1 MGQKGYFI
9 ALIALAS
16 VLTGC
21 GDGSDLAQQ
30 EERATV
36 VQLTEVKTAAGE
48 NTFTF
53 PAKVMAKTT
62 VDLSFRVGGRLDAVK
77 LPEGQFVKKGT
88 LLAKL
93 DPKPFERA
101 VRMAEVRLKQTKLE
115 LERVKTIATKGIG
128 SEQSVDNAQVSYD
141 LAEIEL
147 ENARANLEYST
158 LRAPFNALVS
168 KRLIENQG
176 FIKAGTAIARLQDL
190 SSIHF
195 KFDVPERVISN
206 YSREQVSLASA
217 YIDGAIDKSFNITY
231 VEHSTEPNPIS
242 QTYEVVYAMK
252 APKGLDITPGI
263 RATVTISGDANTM
276 PVVLGV
282 PVNAI
287 MTGNDDKL
295 FVWVLDNETMRI
307 SKKQVMVGPMT
318 AGWVVVLN
326 GLVPG
331 QKVVSAGVSQMT
343 EGLLVR
349 PFVKQ

>member
-1 MGQKGYFI
+1 MGNKGFLV
-9 ALIALAS
+9 ALIAMVALA
-16 VLTGC
+16 GC
-21 GDGSDLAQQ
+21 GDSSDLNVV
-30 EERATV
+30 EEQATV
-36 VQLTEVKTAAGE
+36 VQLTEVKTTAGE
-48 NTFTF
+48 NTFSF

-77 LPEGQFVKKGT
+77 LPEGQFVKKGS

-101 VRMAEVRLKQTKLE
+101 VRMAEVRLKQAKLE
-115 LERVKTIATKGIG
+115 LERVQTIATKGIG
-128 SEQSVDNAQVSYD
+128 SEQSVDNAQVNYD
-141 LAEIEL
+141 LAEIDL
-147 ENARANLEYST
+147 ENARANLSYST

-168 KRLIENQG
+168 KRLIENKG

-206 YSREQVSLASA
+206 YRRDQVSLATA
-217 YIDGAIDKSFNITY
+217 YIDGAIDQTFNIQY

-242 QTYEVVYAMK
+242 QTYEVIYAMK
-252 APKGLDITPGI
+252 APKDLDITPGI
-263 RATVTISGDANTM
+263 RATVTISGDANSM

-287 MTGNDDKL
+287 MTGNDDSL
-295 FVWVLDNETMRI
+295 FVWVLNDETMRI
-307 SKKQVMVGPMT
+307 SKKQVMVGPM
-318 AGWVVVLN
+318 AYGWVVVLS
-326 GLVPG
+326 GLEPG
-331 QKVVSAGVSQMT
+331 QKVISAGVSQMT

>member
-1 MGQKGYFI
+1 MGQKGFLI
-9 ALIALAS
+9 ALIAMATLA
-16 VLTGC
+16 GC
-21 GDGSDLAQQ
+21 GDSSELEQK

-62 VDLSFRVGGRLDAVK
+62 VDLSFRVGGRLDSIN
-77 LPEGQFVKKGT
+77 LPEGQFVKKGS

-93 DPKPFERA
+93 DPKPFQRA
-101 VRMAEVRLKQTKLE
+101 VRMAEVRLKQAKLE
-115 LERVKTIATKGIG
+115 LERVTTIATKGIG
-128 SEQSVDNAQVSYD
+128 SEKSVDNAQVGYD
-141 LAEIEL
+141 LAEIGL
-147 ENARANLEYST
+147 ENARADLGYST
-158 LRAPFNALVS
+158 QRAPFNALIS
-168 KRLIENQG
+168 KRLIENKG

-206 YSREQVSLASA
+206 YRRDQVSLASA

-263 RATVTISGDANTM
+263 RATVTVSGDANSM

-282 PVNAI
+282 PINAI
-287 MTGNDDKL
+287 MTSNDDKL
-295 FVWVLDNETMRI
+295 YVWAVDNETMRI
-307 SKKQVMVGPMT
+307 HKKQVMVGPMA
-318 AGWVVVLN
+318 AGWVVVLT
-326 GLVPG
+326 GLEPG
-331 QKVVSAGVSQMT
+331 QQVVSAGVSQMS

>member
-1 MGQKGYFI
+1 MGQKGFLI
-9 ALIALAS
+9 ALITMATLA
-16 VLTGC
+16 GC
-21 GDGSDLAQQ
+21 GDSSELEQK

-62 VDLSFRVGGRLDAVK
+62 VDLSFRVGGRLDSIN
-77 LPEGQFVKKGT
+77 LPEGQFVKKGS

-93 DPKPFERA
+93 DPKPFQRA
-101 VRMAEVRLKQTKLE
+101 VRMAEVRLKQAKLE
-115 LERVKTIATKGIG
+115 LERVTTIATKGIG
-128 SEQSVDNAQVSYD
+128 SEKSVDNAQVGYD
-141 LAEIEL
+141 LAEIAL
-147 ENARANLEYST
+147 ENARADLGYST
-158 LRAPFNALVS
+158 QRAPFNALIS
-168 KRLIENQG
+168 KRLIENKG

-206 YSREQVSLASA
+206 YSRDQVSLASA

-263 RATVTISGDANTM
+263 RATVTVSGDANSM

-282 PVNAI
+282 PINAI
-287 MTGNDDKL
+287 MTSNDDKL
-295 FVWVLDNETMRI
+295 YVWVVDNETMRI
-307 SKKQVMVGPMT
+307 HKKQVMVGPMA
-318 AGWVVVLN
+318 AGWVVVLT
-326 GLVPG
+326 GLEPR
-331 QKVVSAGVSQMT
+331 QQVVSAGVSQMS